1 MTSTAKQMQLPHEPP
16 ARERL
21 LRIGEVVRRLVDEFP
36 DISISKIRYLE
47 DEGLLTPRRTQGGY
61 RLFSEADLERL
72 QTILRLQRDEFL
84 PLRVIKDELDAPGQK
99 ERKRRKPT
107 ALGAE
112 EETVTLDDL
121 CERAGIDAR
130 LAKELEDFGLLAPHG
145 TGSDK
150 RYPESDADVAATC
163 AQLARFGVDPR
174 HLRTFR
180 TAAGREAA
188 LLEQLVAPALR
199 ARSNERRAQGLHD
212 LQQLAELV
220 GELSSLLFWR
230 DLRELAQ

>member
-1 MTSTAKQMQLPHEPP
+1 M
-16 ARERL
+16 
-21 LRIGEVVRRLVDEFP
+21 
-36 DISISKIRYLE
+36 
-47 DEGLLTPRRTQGGY
+47 
-61 RLFSEADLERL
+61 
-72 QTILRLQRDEFL
+72 
-84 PLRVIKDELDAPGQK
+84 
-99 ERKRRKPT
+99 
-107 ALGAE
+107 LGAE
-112 EETVTLDDL
+112 EETITLDDL
-121 CERAGIDAR
+121 CERAAIDAR

-150 RYPESDADVAATC
+150 RYAESDADVAATC

-212 LQQLAELV
+212 LQQLAELT